1 MRKNLLII
9 AAILFS
15 LTLALGQQPPAN
27 QQPQVRVNY
36 LNVCAPSD
44 EDRHLM
50 ASVLERISTNPKFA
64 GDFEVARGRSTL
76 GAADLKLREAES
88 AVQAGQGSASSGEAG
103 ASEWVR
109 IRKEFPEG
117 SPYINAQYSFS
128 MNEGQVVET
137 LTLRAREAKDVMQV
151 SIAAASSTENP
162 AQVVR
167 LNTPAQRIR
176 LERFGRSSVVLARC
190 PSSDQ
195 LRFEPLFN
203 RASALLA
210 AYRASLGVASVVP
223 AEIARLPKPKT
234 GKGTARQN
242 PSPR

>member
-1 MRKNLLII
+1 VRKNLLIL
-9 AAILFS
+9 AVILVPM
-15 LTLALGQQPPAN
+15 TLASGQPPSGAPT
-27 QQPQVRVNY
+27 PQVRVNY

-44 EDRHLM
+44 EDRQLM
-50 ASVLERISTNPKFA
+50 ASVLDRISASPKFA

-88 AVQAGQGSASSGEAG
+88 PVPSGQGLVSAPEAG

-109 IRKEFPEG
+109 IRKEFPEA
-117 SPYINAQYSFS
+117 SPYLNAQYSFS

-137 LTLRAREAKDVMQV
+137 LTLRARDAKDVMQV
-151 SIAAASSTENP
+151 AISAASATDNP
-162 AQVVR
+162 AQVAR

-195 LRFEPLFN
+195 SRFEPLFS
-203 RASALLA
+203 RAGALLA
-210 AYRASLGVASVVP
+210 AYRASLAVATVVP
-223 AEIARLPKPKT
+223 AEIARLPKPKP
-234 GKGTARQN
+234 GKQATRQKAN
-242 PSPR
+242 PQ